1 MMGSSSGT
9 GSGCV
14 VDGPRDLG
22 QVRFGQTKLNE
33 DGATRTPRTHGCDTL
48 DRSTFG

>member
-22 QVRFGQTKLNE
+22 QVRFGQT
-33 DGATRTPRTHGCDTL
+33 
-48 DRSTFG
+48 RSGNSFMSYEIE